1 MVLLSPSIGAL
12 RKLMRICERYAEA
25 QGLRYNSKKSE
36 LLVFKAGK
44 KVYANVPPLY
54 LGGVALNRVERFK
67 YLGHW
72 VSDNLSDDE
81 DVERERRAL
90 AVRCNMLARRFARCS
105 DSVKVTLFK
114 AYCQSFYTCSLWVR
128 YTQRAY
134 NALRVQYNNAFRVL
148 LELPRYCSASE
159 MFTTR
164 RVDSFKA
171 IIRKR
176 CASMLRR
183 LRTSSNGILSALAD
197 RWDSAI
203 LRHWIR
209 LHSD

>member
-1 MVLLSPSIGAL
+1 M
-12 RKLMRICERYAEA
+12 
-25 QGLRYNSKKSE
+25 
-36 LLVFKAGK
+36 

>member
-1 MVLLSPSIGAL
+1 MWV
-12 RKLMRICERYAEA
+12 
-25 QGLRYNSKKSE
+25 
-36 LLVFKAGK
+36 
-44 KVYANVPPLY
+44 
-54 LGGVALNRVERFK
+54 
-67 YLGHW
+67 HW

-90 AVRCNMLARRFARCS
+90 AVRCNMLARR
-105 DSVKVTLFK
+105 
-114 AYCQSFYTCSLWVR
+114 

-148 LELPRYCSASE
+148 LELPRYCSTSE

-176 CASMLRR
+176 CAFMLRR